1 MRHRA
6 KTRGFT
12 LIELLVV
19 ISILGLLIG
28 ILLPSLGAARNAAR
42 RAATRAMIYTVDSG
56 LEMFRADEVLGQY
69 YPPSRWSTSG
79 DPGGDPYGQSGTYYG
94 AQTLVWA
101 VCGADLQGT
110 PGFRPKGSHDLGD
123 VYDENNA
130 SMYPRRGPFVDP
142 GKLTIEEP
150 TSIKCEIGGDVSGVV
165 SQGRVILDNFN
176 MPILYYKATNNDYDA
191 DDNSPFAA
199 AAKLT
204 ESGDYQLDVDGNYGE
219 PGSGLRGFITDPRL
233 AALGGSAGPYRRD
246 SFILISAGI
255 DRKYGTSDDVLN
267 FSKD

>member
-42 RAATRAMIYTVDSG
+42 RAATRATIYTLDSG

-69 YPPSRWSTSG
+69 YPPSSWPST
-79 DPGGDPYGQSGTYYG
+79 GDPYGANQKFYG

-101 VCGADLQGT
+101 VCGPLLEGTRGLRPGDDL
-110 PGFRPKGSHDLGD
+110 
-123 VYDENNA
+123 YDIYVTNKDN
-130 SMYPRRGPFVDP
+130 YPLRGPFVETSA
-142 GKLTIEEP
+142 LTIVKP
-150 TSIKCEIGGDVSGVV
+150 TDDKCEIHAALGGISNDGP
-165 SQGRVILDNFN
+165 VILDNFD

-204 ESGDYQLDVDGNYGE
+204 GSGDYELDVDGNYGE
-219 PGSGLRGFITDPRL
+219 PGNGLRGFITDPRL